1 MNATVCACDLAQACP
16 VRVKEY
22 LIISPLDI
30 SKIKDFILENK
41 DDLMLKASEMPGFIY
56 EALDEIRG
64 YSKNKRSY
72 EEKIH
77 KMEMQLQKEKYIIR
91 FIGIGI
97 ITLCGIFLMLT

>member
-1 MNATVCACDLAQACP
+1 LIFGDWLNP
-16 VRVKEY
+16 Y
-22 LIISPLDI
+22 LDKWLSDQFSPL
-30 SKIKDFILENK
+30 KIKDFILENK